1 MLPINNG
8 SNTPCANISSNCV
21 VWQGPDIPCINIC
34 NGDTVSD
41 VVAALGQELC
51 DLIDSVSEI
60 NVDLTSLDL
69 GTIPPP
75 SGGGGGTGD
84 YLQVI
89 IDYINN
95 LPPTPTTT
103 TPTIINIPPCLQYN
117 DPQGNVVTSL
127 PIEDFVVYLAN
138 KICNIISDITLI
150 NNTIADII
158 NRIVILENC
167 VLPCNPGTGGG
178 DPIVNSTCILG
189 GSSVT
194 ASTLLTALEIEYCNF
209 VNAVGS
215 IAQINSAVNST
226 CIYGATQMLSVNANY
241 GTQNN
246 WISNPTTLAE
256 INQNQWVVIC
266 DLYNAVLNIQQN
278 CCDTD
283 CAGVSF
289 GSTYNVIY
297 DPVTQIAS
305 GINFNFTSTSIP
317 SGFTDCGSTITLTDS
332 NGASTSTPINIV
344 GLSTQPSGT
353 VININNS
360 VSTQGSL
367 NAQIQM
373 CVTDGTST
381 CSENQNSSI
390 SLLTP
395 CPMFRLVNTAD
406 PTELTLSWLHII
418 GLGTVSYNWT
428 LTETNA
434 TTSSFTGTVI
444 GNSTTPNLS
453 FTVSNL
459 TPGTTYNIS
468 ISIVDASGNVLTT
481 CQGPSYTVPAA
492 PDLCDNK
499 TYLSAVISKSNYVN
513 SSDKLMYGA
522 QKASPFDTTLYRHY
536 YYNITTNENEYYTL
550 NRLTNNPAIQF
561 DSYVNN
567 VLTVQ
572 TFTQYTTNNAVLE
585 YESSSDMVNWAT
597 FNPNTVIPPQ
607 GVLPVSFPMGTSMIV
622 YIRARV
628 VNSLGETNWTVAKY
642 DAQTNYFLILGNI
655 SGGLFTNNT
664 GTVYNYVNGVSIN
677 NAGSLI
683 NYTFDCDG
691 DLNNST
697 SGGTSNLATWYYSG
711 KLYHNS
717 EYYYIYHYLYQNLD
731 SLRTVACCGCP
742 AHIFKH
748 KISPSLLNINPGGT
762 TDITIPY
769 YLGNGNA
776 FFTIISP
783 PAYGTLTQQG
793 VSNIFG
799 YENTI
804 LTGQFNIP
812 VLADSFTIELGPVV
826 PGDCNSVQVTIP
838 ITINQI
844 PRGTVNTG
852 DHIFAF
858 VNTNSF
864 NSTDEPEKITTVINN
879 LKTTFQDTCP
889 NWSGELYIIPTT
901 SDRWLSYPKA
911 ILDKTIALNEDP
923 AWVNVRRLP
932 TDWEGGAAVDNT
944 RAYVIA
950 FSNNSSISYHGSNLT
965 SGWFGQPTSE
975 YLQDYEEYLDILNG
989 TELSSWAKTKNF
1001 NGTPPF
1007 ADGVQLVYNPITHD
1021 TNGVSAA
1028 AILQGLGSYA
1038 GDMIEPK
1045 SYVVETAVDVSGY
1058 LMKGLVPSATNPYKD
1073 AVTTN
1078 GANVEG
1084 LFTKNVKM
1092 FLNQGTRD
1100 LTRAEYLDLLISD
1113 DNTSNFKY
1121 NMISMFL
1128 DENNAC
1134 SGTALLMFEWR
1145 YCGGEWNKELDSLSF
1160 PPNASDGDVYKTESG
1175 LCISLRSSTGT
1186 ATGNADLPPD
1196 ILTSTL
1202 EASCDCCLSEN
1213 VAYFVYLCDDPSTT
1227 STILDECG
1235 ALTTG
1240 DVISMDDGTGTIRC
1254 WTVSEVITD
1263 PADAKTFTKYG
1274 DCAQCSAA
1282 IV

>member
-1 MLPINNG
+1 
-8 SNTPCANISSNCV
+8 
-21 VWQGPDIPCINIC
+21 
-34 NGDTVSD
+34 
-41 VVAALGQELC
+41 
-51 DLIDSVSEI
+51 
-60 NVDLTSLDL
+60 
-69 GTIPPP
+69 
-75 SGGGGGTGD
+75 
-84 YLQVI
+84 
-89 IDYINN
+89 
-95 LPPTPTTT
+95 
-103 TPTIINIPPCLQYN
+103 
-117 DPQGNVVTSL
+117 
-127 PIEDFVVYLAN
+127 
-138 KICNIISDITLI
+138 
-150 NNTIADII
+150 
-158 NRIVILENC
+158 
-167 VLPCNPGTGGG
+167 
-178 DPIVNSTCILG
+178 
-189 GSSVT
+189 
-194 ASTLLTALEIEYCNF
+194 
-209 VNAVGS
+209 
-215 IAQINSAVNST
+215 
-226 CIYGATQMLSVNANY
+226 
-241 GTQNN
+241 
-246 WISNPTTLAE
+246 
-256 INQNQWVVIC
+256 
-266 DLYNAVLNIQQN
+266 
-278 CCDTD
+278 
-283 CAGVSF
+283 
-289 GSTYNVIY
+289 
-297 DPVTQIAS
+297 
-305 GINFNFTSTSIP
+305 
-317 SGFTDCGSTITLTDS
+317 
-332 NGASTSTPINIV
+332 
-344 GLSTQPSGT
+344 
-353 VININNS
+353 
-360 VSTQGSL
+360 
-367 NAQIQM
+367 M

-395 CPMFRLVNTAD
+395 CPTLRISANLTD
-406 PTELTLSWLHII
+406 PTEISVFWNHTN
-418 GLGTVSYNWT
+418 GLGTVSYDWA
-428 LTETNA
+428 LTEVNA
-434 TTSSFTGTVI
+434 TTPTFTGTVLSSS
-444 GNSTTPNLS
+444 GQPLS

-459 TPGTTYNIS
+459 TPGTSYNIS
-468 ISIVDASGNVLTT
+468 LTIVDSSGNVLTV
-481 CQGPSYTVPAA
+481 CQGQSYTVPVNQDVCNNQINTDSNQLVSGSPPDNLYSPSGKLSYAA
-492 PDLCDNK
+492 QKSTSTFP
-499 TYLSAVISKSNYVN
+499 YLSS
-513 SSDKLMYGA
+513 
-522 QKASPFDTTLYRHY
+522 FY
-536 YYNITTNENEYYTL
+536 YYNIATNENEFYTGGGL
-550 NRLTNNPAIQF
+550 FANPSISFNNLT
-561 DSYVNN
+561 NN
-567 VLTVQ
+567 VLTLNVNINCYNCGCDL
-572 TFTQYTTNNAVLE
+572 QYGVST
-585 YESSSDMVNWAT
+585 DMVNWSNYPT
-597 FNPNTVIPPQ
+597 ISITTPQILTISVPN
-607 GVLPVSFPMGTSMIV
+607 STS
-622 YIRARV
+622 YIRARRV
-628 VNSLGETNWTVAKY
+628 CVNETNWVIVKY
-642 DAQTNYFLILGNI
+642 DAQTNYLLTISDVFNNSLYQASGTLNRIDGI
-655 SGGLFTNNT
+655 RVSGG
-664 GTVYNYVNGVSIN
+664 S
-677 NAGSLI
+677 GSLVGSS
-683 NYTFDCDG
+683 FDCEG
-691 DLNNST
+691 ELNVE
-697 SGGTSNLATWYYSG
+697 SGLSANGYWYYSG
-711 KLYHNS
+711 KLYQNNN
-717 EYYYIYHYLYQNLD
+717 YYYIYHYLYTDLSN
-731 SLRTVACCGCP
+731 RKTVACCSCP
-742 AHIFKH
+742 AHILKH
-748 KISPSLLNINPGGT
+748 EIPSSQLFIFSGGT

-769 YLGNGNA
+769 YLGNGSA

-783 PAYGTLTQQG
+783 PAHGTLTQQG
-793 VSNIFG
+793 LSNVFG
-799 YENTI
+799 YEHNPA
-804 LTGQFNIP
+804 GP
-812 VLADSFTIELGPVV
+812 VVLGDSFTIELGPIV
-826 PGDCNSVQVTIP
+826 PGDCNSAQATIP
-838 ITINQI
+838 ITIDPAY

-911 ILDKTIALNEDP
+911 VLDKTIDLNEDP

-965 SGWFGQPTSE
+965 SGWFGQPTAE

-1058 LMKGLVPSATNPYKD
+1058 LMQGLVPSATNPYKD

-1113 DNTSNFKY
+1113 DNTSNFKQ

-1134 SGTALLMFEWR
+1134 SGTALLMFEWK

-1186 ATGNADLPPD
+1186 ATGNVDLPPD

-1213 VAYFVYLCDDPSTT
+1213 VAYFVYLCDNPSTT

-1274 DCAQCSAA
+1274 DCAQCIAA
-1282 IV
+1282 IS

>member
-69 GTIPPP
+69 GSIPPP

-167 VLPCNPGTGGG
+167 VLPCNPSTGGG

-215 IAQINSAVNST
+215 VAQINSAVNST

-395 CPMFRLVNTAD
+395 CPTFRLVNTAD
-406 PTELTLSWLHII
+406 PTELTLAWTHTT
-418 GLGTVSYNWT
+418 GLGNVSYNWAI
-428 LTETNA
+428 TETNA
-434 TTSSFTGTVI
+434 TTPTFTGTVI
-444 GNSTTPNLS
+444 VPTPPTPNLS
-453 FTVSNL
+453 FTVNNL

-481 CQGPSYTVPAA
+481 CQGPSYTVPVTSSNCINMSTTTPVEA
-492 PDLCDNK
+492 K
-499 TYLSAVISKSNYVN
+499 TNFVD
-513 SSDKLMYGA
+513 SSDKLIYGA
-522 QKASPFDTTLYRHY
+522 SKQQSLFTEHY
-536 YYNITTNENEYYTL
+536 YYNITTNKRESYTL
-550 NRLTNNPAIQF
+550 SRLVNNPTISF
-561 DSYVNN
+561 VSYISNINSVLN
-567 VLTVQ
+567 VQ
-572 TFTQYTTNNAVLE
+572 INTQYTTNNAVLE
-585 YESSSDMVNWAT
+585 FESSSDMVNWTA
-597 FNPNTVIPPQ
+597 FNPSLVIPSQ
-607 GVLPVSFPMGTSMIV
+607 GILLVSVSMGSTPTVV

-628 VNSLGETNWTVAKY
+628 VTSLGETNWTIAKY
-642 DAQTNYFLILGNI
+642 DAQTNYFLLIGNI
-655 SGGLFTNNT
+655 AGGLLIPNT
-664 GTVYNYVNGVSIN
+664 SQIYHHVSGVTVSTP
-677 NAGSLI
+677 GSLVNI
-683 NYTFDCDG
+683 TFDCDG
-691 DLNNST
+691 NLNNYVN
-697 SGGTSNLATWYYSG
+697 SNRSWYYTG
-711 KLYHNS
+711 KLYYNNL
-717 EYYYIYHYLYQNLD
+717 YYYIYHYLYLD
-731 SLRTVACCGCP
+731 FNISKTTACCGCP

-748 KISPSLLNINPGGT
+748 KILSSQLQIISGGT

-793 VSNIFG
+793 LSNIFG
-799 YENTI
+799 YENTQ
-804 LTGQFNIP
+804 TGAT
-812 VLADSFTIELGPVV
+812 VLGDSFTIELGPIV
-826 PGDCNSVQVTIP
+826 PGDCNSVQATIP
-838 ITINQI
+838 ITITQGS

-911 ILDKTIALNEDP
+911 VLDKTIDLNEDP

-965 SGWFGQPTSE
+965 SGWFGQPTAE

-1113 DNTSNFKY
+1113 DNTSNFKQ

-1134 SGTALLMFEWR
+1134 SGTALLMFEWK

-1175 LCISLRSSTGT
+1175 LCVTLRSSTGT
-1186 ATGNADLPPD
+1186 STGNVDLPPD

-1202 EASCDCCLSEN
+1202 EASCDCCLAEN
-1213 VAYFVYLCDDPSTT
+1213 VAYFVYLCDDPTTT

-1274 DCAQCSAA
+1274 DCAQCIAA
-1282 IV
+1282 IS